1 MPRAACSRAA
11 ALRAHRGAVISPVSC
26 TSYAP
31 AIGSAAMALSNQNTN
46 MYTRMQAAGV
56 MSTRIYTTVGASG
69 GAGCLTASCT
79 YGGAVKALN
88 LAAQYGMTGARRTSG
103 RVCAAP

>member
-1 MPRAACSRAA
+1 MQPAHTRAR
-11 ALRAHRGAVISPVSC
+11 RGAVISPVSF

-69 GAGCLTASCT
+69 GAGCLTSSCT

-88 LAAQYGMTGARRTSG
+88 LAAQYGMTGAPHERSRI
-103 RVCAAP
+103 CAAAQCCYAC